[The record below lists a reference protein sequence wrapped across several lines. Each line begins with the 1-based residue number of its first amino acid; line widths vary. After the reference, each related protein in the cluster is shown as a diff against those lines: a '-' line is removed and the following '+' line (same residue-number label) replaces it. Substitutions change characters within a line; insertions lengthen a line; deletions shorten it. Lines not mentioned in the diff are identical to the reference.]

1 MAQRGVDAILEE
13 ARAEVAAGRSPDAAG
28 LRTRLLAEGGDA
40 AATRRLE
47 QVLAVHRAR
56 TLLSNPPAP
65 RERPEPARPLR
76 AALRTRPTIS
86 SNMEVRRQDDSL
98 VWDDLPAIVE
108 WEIRFSVRA
117 DARADY
123 VVQDERL
130 LPAGTTTVEVPLGE
144 QPIRV
149 HVLGRSRDGRLL
161 RRAVISGLTREN
173 WADRWQRRAS
183 AS

>member
-13 ARAEVAAGRSPDAAG
+13 ARAEVAAGRSPDAAD
-28 LRTRLLAEGGDA
+28 LRTRLLAEGGDEVA
-40 AATRRLE
+40 AQRLD

-56 TLLSNPPAP
+56 TLLSRGPA
-65 RERPEPARPLR
+65 RAEPARPLR

-86 SNMEVRRQDDSL
+86 SNMEVRRNGDSL
-98 VWDDLPAIVE
+98 AWDDLPAIVE
-108 WEIRFSVRA
+108 WEIRFSERA

-130 LPAGTTTVEVPLGE
+130 LPAGTTGIEVPLGE